1 VSVENKSI
9 VSLNGPA
16 GPSSYSAKPA
26 FMTLRFNIMFP
37 ALILFF
43 LTAESQKI
51 SKNDKILLANLQ
63 SHIQSLSADTAGGRA
78 MGTAGEKATGDY
90 TISELSKTG
99 ARPKGDNNGWLQT
112 FTIDE
117 GRQIG
122 ANALF
127 TVDQHPLIVG
137 REWFPLT
144 LSPAGEVTGSPAI
157 ALQESGVPWFLDLK
171 EWLEGG
177 SGNPHFDLIST
188 IRAKAVSCGRKGAT
202 ALILY
207 NSSTH
212 YQDKLIFDP
221 KDKPEPVQIPI
232 IYVTREAKRKYFGD
246 ESASVDLHIRISF
259 SGKQRTGHNVIGFQ
273 DNGAPTTVVIAT
285 RYDNSSGL
293 AVMIELARL
302 LSTPKLRNNNYLF
315 IVFSGSGSEELGSE
329 YYTGHPVTDLNQ
341 VNYLLELDR
350 LGAPNDTLNIG
361 GFNTSSAW
369 TIIGNDVREKKA
381 LSLHYDSSAVQP
393 GDHAAFYR
401 HQVPL
406 LVFSAGPAHH
416 PDDPINTLEELR
428 VLKYIYA
435 LIEGANTRGR
445 LIFTP

>member
-1 VSVENKSI
+1 M
-9 VSLNGPA
+9 
-16 GPSSYSAKPA
+16 KPRIHIC
-26 FMTLRFNIMFP
+26 LP
-37 ALILFF
+37 ALLFAC
-43 LTAESQKI
+43 LSADSQKI
-51 SKNDKILLANLQ
+51 SKTDKILLTNLQ

-78 MGTAGEKATGDY
+78 MGTPGEKATGDY
-90 TISELSKTG
+90 TISGLNKTG

-122 ANALF
+122 AGTLF
-127 TVDQHPLIVG
+127 TVDEHPLIVG

-157 ALQESGVPWFLDLK
+157 ALQESGVPWFQDLK
-171 EWLEGG
+171 EWLEAG
-177 SGNPHFDLIST
+177 SGNPHFDLIGT
-188 IRAKAVSCGRKGAT
+188 IRAKAVSCAKKGAT

-232 IYVTREAKRKYFGD
+232 IYITREAKRKYLGD

-285 RYDNSSGL
+285 RYDNSGSL
-293 AVMIELARL
+293 AAMIELARL
-302 LSTPKLRNNNYLF
+302 LSTSKLRNNNYLF
-315 IVFSGSGSEELGSE
+315 IVFSSSGPEGPGAE
-329 YYTGHPVTDLNQ
+329 YYNGHPVIDFNK

-350 LGAPNDTLNIG
+350 LSASNDTLNIG
-361 GFNTSSAW
+361 GFHTSSTW
-369 TIIGNDVREKKA
+369 TIIGKDVRERRA

-393 GDHAAFYR
+393 GDQGAFYR

-406 LVFSAGPAHH
+406 LVFSNGPAHH
-416 PDDPINTLEELR
+416 SDDTSNTLGELQ
-428 VLKYIYA
+428 VVKYIYT

-445 LIFTP
+445 LLFTP

>member
-1 VSVENKSI
+1 
-9 VSLNGPA
+9 
-16 GPSSYSAKPA
+16 
-26 FMTLRFNIMFP
+26 MTLRFNILFP

-51 SKNDKILLANLQ
+51 SKSDRLLLTNLQ
-63 SHIQSLSADTAGGRA
+63 THIQSLSADTAGGQA
-78 MGTAGEKATGDY
+78 IGTPGEKATADY

-112 FTIDE
+112 FTTDD

-127 TVDQHPLIVG
+127 TVDEHPLIVG

-157 ALQESGVPWFLDLK
+157 ALQESGVPWFQDMK
-171 EWLEGG
+171 EWLESG
-177 SGNPHFDLIST
+177 SGNTRDLVST
-188 IRAKAVSCGRKGAT
+188 IRAKAVSCGKKGAT

-221 KDKPEPVQIPI
+221 KDKPEPVPIPI
-232 IYVTREAKRKYFGD
+232 IYITREAKRKYLRD
-246 ESASVDLHIRISF
+246 ESASVDLHLRISF
-259 SGKQRTGHNVIGFQ
+259 SAKQRTGHNVIGFQ
-273 DNGAPTTVVIAT
+273 DNGSPTTVVIAT

-293 AVMIELARL
+293 AAMIELARL
-302 LSTPKLRNNNYLF
+302 LTASKLRNNNYLF
-315 IVFSGSGSEELGSE
+315 IVFSGSGPECLGSE
-329 YYTGHPVTDLNQ
+329 YYTGHPVTDLSK

-350 LGAPNDTLNIG
+350 LSAPGDTLNIG
-361 GFNTSSAW
+361 GFNTSSTW
-369 TIIGNDVREKKA
+369 TVIGNDARQKRA

-401 HQVPL
+401 HQIPL
-406 LVFSAGPAHH
+406 LVFSTGRGSTSNPN
-416 PDDPINTLEELR
+416 DPINYPGELQ
-428 VLKYIYA
+428 VLKFIYA

-445 LIFTP
+445 LVFTP